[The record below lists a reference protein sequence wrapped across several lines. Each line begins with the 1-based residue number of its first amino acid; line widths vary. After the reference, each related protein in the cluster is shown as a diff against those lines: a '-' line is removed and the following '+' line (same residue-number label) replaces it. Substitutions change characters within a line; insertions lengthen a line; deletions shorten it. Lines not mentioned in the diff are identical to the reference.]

1 MVGNRLINLTG
12 TLTMGVFIAASGGA
26 KTGIQF
32 IVLRAMQGIG
42 AAMAFPTAISI
53 LTAAFAHGKTRNIGI
68 SCLGFGQP
76 FGFQVGLLLSGGFV
90 DSRVTWRFPFYLC
103 GAATLVLFACCFWAL
118 PQDRGRAPVTWTRMV
133 SGFDWIGVLVSSTSL
148 GFLCYVLA

>member
-12 TLTMGVFIAASGGA
+12 TFITGVFIAASGGA

-53 LTAAFAHGKTRNIGI
+53 LTAAFAHGKTRNIAI

-76 FGFQVGLLLSGGFV
+76 FGFQVGLLLSGAFV
-90 DSRVTWRFPFYLC
+90 DSRVTWRFPFYVC
-103 GAATLVLFACCFWAL
+103 GATTLVLFACCLWFL
-118 PQDRGRAPVTWTRMV
+118 PQDRARAPVTWTRMV

-148 GFLCYVLA
+148 GLLSYVLV